1 MFKVKYIANLSFL
14 AFLLVIGS
22 CKKNEIIPPPGSST
36 PVFTAIGTFG
46 SEVIDL
52 RAGDDG
58 VMMNTVSLLSHGVDF
73 FTGNLGN
80 EEFNI
85 EVGVY
90 GGNVDVQ
97 NPTLP
102 DFNSQNDISFAFLAP
117 QPPLLVIKK
126 DSLPNSA
133 SIIKVEWEV
142 DGVMQPMLDDLEI
155 HEPGRYQICAH
166 VTFDDYSVRSLCNEI
181 IVGFKSNAAF
191 ELEFVMGQDHN
202 LMAWVEPSIGT
213 IQSVHWFQDGIP
225 VSNLNQL
232 NKYIQ
237 DGSHLIQAEVLFT
250 NGVKRLRSVVVDAEL
265 TGKNIFDFSKD
276 CDNSNLEWD
285 FKSKLKVVSNGIE
298 YFSHLTPNSTNKIIV
313 DEVKYFGLNS
323 LGKAVY
329 IIKGQI
335 HANLKSNIS
344 ATIIPLDLDVSFGI
358 SLK

>member
-1 MFKVKYIANLSFL
+1 MFRIKYIANCSFL

-58 VMMNTVSLLSHGVDF
+58 VIMNTVSLLSHGVDF

-85 EVGVY
+85 EVGLY
-90 GGNVDVQ
+90 GGNVDIQ

-102 DFNSQNDISFAFLAP
+102 DLSGQSDISFAFLAP
-117 QPPLLVIKK
+117 QPPLLTIKK
-126 DSLPNSA
+126 DSLPNCA

-142 DGVMQPMLDDLEI
+142 DGVMQPTLNDLEI
-155 HEPGRYQICAH
+155 REPGRYQICAH
-166 VTFDDYSVRSLCNEI
+166 VTFNDYSVRSLCNEI

-213 IQSVHWFQDGIP
+213 IQSVNWFQDGNP

-250 NGVKRLRSVVVDAEL
+250 NGVKRLRSVIVDAEL
-265 TGKNIFDFSKD
+265 TGKNIFDFAEHYSY
-276 CDNSNLEWD
+276 SNLEWD

-298 YFSHLTPNSTNKIIV
+298 YFSHMTPNSTNKIEV
-313 DEVKYFGLNS
+313 NEVKYFGLNS

-344 ATIIPLDLDVSFGI
+344 STIIPLDLDVSFGI

>member
-1 MFKVKYIANLSFL
+1 MFRIKYIANFSFL

-102 DFNSQNDISFAFLAP
+102 DFNSQNDISFAFLAT
-117 QPPLLVIKK
+117 QPPLLLIKK

-142 DGVMQPMLDDLEI
+142 DGVMQPVLNDLEI
-155 HEPGRYQICAH
+155 REPGRYQVCAH
-166 VTFDDYSVRSLCNEI
+166 ITFNDYSVSTLCNEI

-191 ELEFVMGQDHN
+191 ELEFVMGQDQN

-213 IQSVHWFQDGIP
+213 IQSVHWFQDGVP

-250 NGVKRLRSVVVDAEL
+250 NGVKRLRSVIVDAEL
-265 TGKNIFDFSKD
+265 TGKNIFDFAEHYSY
-276 CDNSNLEWD
+276 SNLEWD

-298 YFSHLTPNSTNKIIV
+298 YFSHMTPNSSNKIEV
-313 DEVKYFGLNS
+313 NEVKYFGLNS

-329 IIKGQI
+329 IIKGHI

-344 ATIIPLDLDVSFGI
+344 STIIPLDLDVSFGI